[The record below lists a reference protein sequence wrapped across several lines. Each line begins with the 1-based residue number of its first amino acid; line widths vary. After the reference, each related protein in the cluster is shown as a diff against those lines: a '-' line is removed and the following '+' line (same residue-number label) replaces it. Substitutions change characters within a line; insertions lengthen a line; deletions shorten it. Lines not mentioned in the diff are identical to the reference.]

1 MKAGRAQHRVWH
13 TAGPKKNFLLL
24 LLVLLYLSTGV
35 PTLVSL
41 VITVMMTVMMMDII
55 YAVFIMC

>member
-1 MKAGRAQHRVWH
+1 MKAGRAQHRAWH
-13 TAGPKKNFLLL
+13 TVGPKKNFLLL

-41 VITVMMTVMMMDII
+41 VITMMMTVMMMGII
-55 YAVFIMC
+55 DAVFIMC